1 MWRKRTS
8 RGIALRGRLYSNVVS
23 SRFSHYQ
30 ALPRTLCRAPP
41 AVFFSG
47 AAVLNV
53 SEVIVEETKDKL
65 LALRW
70 IFLMMVSGL
79 VTTIYI
85 QITP

>member
-1 MWRKRTS
+1 M
-8 RGIALRGRLYSNVVS
+8 
-23 SRFSHYQ
+23 
-30 ALPRTLCRAPP
+30 
-41 AVFFSG
+41 
-47 AAVLNV
+47 LNV